1 MNAPK
6 SSKYN
11 SASSSTRNYTGL
23 DNLID
28 CFDNALVTLF
38 AKPKGN
44 RASPV
49 QELEQSELT
58 DAERKLSAGLMRVNH
73 TGEICAQALYQGQ
86 ALTAKLPEVREEMQ
100 HAANEEIDHLDWC
113 AERLQNLDSHTS
125 YLNPLFYAG
134 SFAIGAIAGA
144 ISDRISLGFVAATED
159 QVCTHL
165 DSHMEKLPENDFH
178 SRAIVAQMRE
188 DEAKHQA
195 AALEAGGIDFP
206 APVKKAMTQISA
218 LMTKTT
224 FRI

>member
-49 QELEQSELT
+49 QELEQSKLT

>member
-49 QELEQSELT
+49 QELEPSELT

-165 DSHMEKLPENDFH
+165 DSHMEKLPENDLH

-195 AALEAGGIDFP
+195 AALAAGGIDFP
-206 APVKKAMTQISA
+206 VPVKKAMTQISA

>member
-49 QELEQSELT
+49 QELEPSELT